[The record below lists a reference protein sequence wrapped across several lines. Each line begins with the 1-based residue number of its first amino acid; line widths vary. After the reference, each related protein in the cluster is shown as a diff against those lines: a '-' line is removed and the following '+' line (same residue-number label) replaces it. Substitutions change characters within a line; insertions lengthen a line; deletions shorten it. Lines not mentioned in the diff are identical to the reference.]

1 MTAAWRYQW
10 GSVGL
15 KHEPMDWA
23 AEVYIAWEPFASELL
38 AEMRERIRS

>member
-1 MTAAWRYQW
+1 M
-10 GSVGL
+10 
-15 KHEPMDWA
+15 HEPMDRA

>member
-1 MTAAWRYQW
+1 MKC

-15 KHEPMDWA
+15 MYGPIDGA
-23 AEVYIAWEPFASELL
+23 AEAYIAWEPFASELL